1 MKLVDCKS
9 ALNPTVL
16 YSTDHS
22 EALVPMLV
30 LLFVT
35 LLFTLRGELF
45 QVMSCFILLL
55 RYSVFLA
62 LQLPRLGERKL
73 ILVLFV
79 RLFDLR
85 LFSFVS
91 FLFH

>member
-45 QVMSCFILLL
+45 QVMSCFIL
-55 RYSVFLA
+55 
-62 LQLPRLGERKL
+62 
-73 ILVLFV
+73 
-79 RLFDLR
+79 
-85 LFSFVS
+85 
-91 FLFH
+91 